1 MTKKEEE
8 KIIFTREKHPGR
20 IAQGHK
26 LVALM
31 KKIKEEILHN
41 KEQSQCRLLVY
52 LLSLPLV
59 FVYFLDITL
68 SSLKKPQ

>member
-20 IAQGHK
+20 MAQGHK

-31 KKIKEEILHN
+31 KKTKEEILHN
-41 KEQSQCRLLVY
+41 KEQSTHSVDCWY
-52 LLSLPLV
+52 TCCPCH
-59 FVYFLDITL
+59 
-68 SSLKKPQ
+68 